1 MEMFGANN
9 SRRGNDYTASSSVFD
24 TNNLTWK
31 SGLAWTFAILFVLLG
46 ILLFIHY
53 TLYPIFQFQPGG
65 KGLLPI
71 PGFKENRT
79 FWQPTSPLTN
89 PLLDISD
96 QQVFTNGDPMTS
108 NWAFTLDI
116 CIICPLK
123 QVIGNQNKPA
133 YRLIFSRGGTTPATI
148 TSDTIKGIIES
159 YNVAIA
165 LTPATNDLV
174 VSVLDG
180 NSNSVEITIP
190 NIIVN
195 QPFRVGVCLMDMAFE
210 VYLNGKLVKTST
222 IKRSINSNKGPFH
235 GPQRGSGSA
244 TDMTDIVRVGNLN
257 VWSRLASPSEIRYAQ
272 PALMP
277 ALAADAA
284 CTLIGS
290 GAACPSLIGDFTGG
304 EEIGALSTISIA
316 EQSAK
321 LSADYSKYSSAASDV
336 AANIPT
342 VPAAAAVPGTT
353 TVPATTAP
361 ATTPATTTAPAT
373 TPATTAA
380 PARS

>member
-9 SRRGNDYTASSSVFD
+9 SRRVNDYTASSSVFD

-31 SGLAWTFAILFVLLG
+31 SGIAWTFAILFVLLG

-71 PGFKENRT
+71 PGFKDNRT

-89 PLLDISD
+89 PLPDISD

-123 QVIGNQNKPA
+123 QVTGNKNKPA
-133 YRLIFSRGGTTPATI
+133 YRLIFSRGGVTPASI
-148 TSDTIKGIIES
+148 TSDTIQGVLNG

-165 LTPATNDLV
+165 LAPATNDLI

-180 NSNSVEITIP
+180 NSNSVEFTIP
-190 NIIVN
+190 NSIVN
-195 QPFRVGVCLMDMAFE
+195 QPFRIGVCLMDMAFE
-210 VYLNGKLVKTST
+210 VYLNGKLVQTST
-222 IKRSINSNKGPFH
+222 IKQSINSNKGLFH
-235 GPQRGSGSA
+235 GPQKGSGSA
-244 TDMTDIVRVGNLN
+244 TDVTDIVRVGNLN

-272 PALMP
+272 PSLMP

-290 GAACPSLIGDFTGG
+290 GASCPSFVGDFSAG
-304 EEIGALSTISIA
+304 EEIAAPTTQSIA
-316 EQSAK
+316 AQSAE
-321 LSADYSKYSSAASDV
+321 LSANYAKYSSAASDI
-336 AANIPT
+336 AANVPSTVPT
-342 VPAAAAVPGTT
+342 V
-353 TVPATTAP
+353 
-361 ATTPATTTAPAT
+361 TPPT
-373 TPATTAA
+373 
-380 PARS
+380 S